1 MQDTPPNQLYMI
13 KFMHGN
19 KMSLLPTLKDMLS
32 RRIIDITY
40 QEKLSHL
47 SSTLSALPI
56 LLEIYEKKKD
66 DEVFI
71 LSNGHAGL
79 ALYVVLEHYY
89 GIDAVMLL
97 HKHGIHPGKDL
108 ENRLYCSTGSL
119 GSGLPIAVG
128 HALATPDKQV
138 YCMIS
143 DGESAEGS
151 IWESLR
157 FINDQQIKNLHVY
170 ININGLGAYD
180 PIDQGTLISRLCVF
194 LPTINIRMSMPF
206 KWPFAEDLLTH
217 YYVLKPEDY
226 ELFTRQPQ

>member
-1 MQDTPPNQLYMI
+1 
-13 KFMHGN
+13 MH
-19 KMSLLPTLKDMLS
+19 DII

-40 QEKLSHL
+40 EEKLSHL
-47 SSTLSALPI
+47 SSCLSAWPI
-56 LLEIYEKKKD
+56 IHEIYDRKAD

-79 ALYVVLEHYY
+79 ALYCELEYRY
-89 GIDAVMLL
+89 GTDPVMLL

-128 HALATPDKQV
+128 HALADRNRDV

-143 DGESAEGS
+143 DGEAAEGS

-157 FINDQQIKNLHVY
+157 FIHDQKLTNLHVY
-170 ININGLGAYD
+170 VNINGMTAYD
-180 PIDQGTLISRLCVF
+180 YIDNEYLINRLRAF
-194 LPTINIRMSMPF
+194 LPDINIRVSEPPE
-206 KWPFAEDLLTH
+206 WDFAKGLLTH

-226 ELFTRQPQ
+226 QKL